1 MRGILKNTLLLLGG
15 MALGSL
21 ATRRAIRYAVENRY
35 DRVKYEEPIFGTG
48 EDAEQVL
55 DGLKTLISTY
65 GNATAAD
72 LYELAGTHDFKYEMT
87 RIGWTSVD
95 GAEIVQ
101 TDDGYIITLP
111 QPKPIT
117 YKEEPRNGRVSQ
129 QLPQRKGEN
138 GFYRTGKSGK
148 EAGKGGDRSGQDPEE
163 E

>member
-1 MRGILKNTLLLLGG
+1 MHHERYFEEHPVVIGRYGAGEPGDTESDPVCRG
-15 MALGSL
+15 
-21 ATRRAIRYAVENRY
+21 NRY

-117 YKEEPRNGRVSQ
+117 YKEEP
-129 QLPQRKGEN
+129 
-138 GFYRTGKSGK
+138 
-148 EAGKGGDRSGQDPEE
+148 
-163 E
+163 

>member
-1 MRGILKNTLLLLGG
+1 MHHERYFEEHPVVIGRYGAGEPGDTESDPVCRGKQV
-15 MALGSL
+15 
-21 ATRRAIRYAVENRY
+21 R
-35 DRVKYEEPIFGTG
+35 PCGTG

-72 LYELAGTHDFKYEMT
+72 LYELAGTHDFKHEMT

-117 YKEEPRNGRVSQ
+117 YKEEP
-129 QLPQRKGEN
+129 
-138 GFYRTGKSGK
+138 
-148 EAGKGGDRSGQDPEE
+148 
-163 E
+163 

>member
-72 LYELAGTHDFKYEMT
+72 LYELAGTHDFKHEMT

-117 YKEEPRNGRVSQ
+117 YKEEPSWQSLPTTPTAQGRERI
-129 QLPQRKGEN
+129 LPHREKRK
-138 GFYRTGKSGK
+138 
-148 EAGKGGDRSGQDPEE
+148 RSWKRW
-163 E
+163 

>member
-55 DGLKTLISTY
+55 
-65 GNATAAD
+65 
-72 LYELAGTHDFKYEMT
+72 AGTHDFKHEMT

-117 YKEEPRNGRVSQ
+117 YKEEP
-129 QLPQRKGEN
+129 
-138 GFYRTGKSGK
+138 
-148 EAGKGGDRSGQDPEE
+148 
-163 E
+163 

>member
-35 DRVKYEEPIFGTG
+35 DSVKYEEPIFGTG

-72 LYELAGTHDFKYEMT
+72 LYELASTHDFKYEMT

-117 YKEEPRNGRVSQ
+117 YKEEP
-129 QLPQRKGEN
+129 
-138 GFYRTGKSGK
+138 
-148 EAGKGGDRSGQDPEE
+148 
-163 E
+163 

>member
-55 DGLKTLISTY
+55 
-65 GNATAAD
+65 
-72 LYELAGTHDFKYEMT
+72 AGIHDFKYEMT

-117 YKEEPRNGRVSQ
+117 YKEEP
-129 QLPQRKGEN
+129 
-138 GFYRTGKSGK
+138 
-148 EAGKGGDRSGQDPEE
+148 
-163 E
+163 

>member
-72 LYELAGTHDFKYEMT
+72 LYEMAGTHDFKYEMT

-111 QPKPIT
+111 SPSPSLT
-117 YKEEPRNGRVSQ
+117 RRNRNGRVSQ
-129 QLPQRKGEN
+129 QLPQCKEEN

>member
-48 EDAEQVL
+48 E
-55 DGLKTLISTY
+55 
-65 GNATAAD
+65 D

-117 YKEEPRNGRVSQ
+117 YKEEP
-129 QLPQRKGEN
+129 
-138 GFYRTGKSGK
+138 
-148 EAGKGGDRSGQDPEE
+148 
-163 E
+163 

>member
-72 LYELAGTHDFKYEMT
+72 LYELAGNAAADLYEPAGTHDFKHEMT

-117 YKEEPRNGRVSQ
+117 YKEEP
-129 QLPQRKGEN
+129 
-138 GFYRTGKSGK
+138 
-148 EAGKGGDRSGQDPEE
+148 
-163 E
+163 

>member
-72 LYELAGTHDFKYEMT
+72 LT

-117 YKEEPRNGRVSQ
+117 YKEEP
-129 QLPQRKGEN
+129 
-138 GFYRTGKSGK
+138 
-148 EAGKGGDRSGQDPEE
+148 
-163 E
+163 

>member
-55 DGLKTLISTY
+55 EGLKTLISTY

-72 LYELAGTHDFKYEMT
+72 LYELAGNAAADLYEPAGTHDFKHEMT

-117 YKEEPRNGRVSQ
+117 YKEEP
-129 QLPQRKGEN
+129 
-138 GFYRTGKSGK
+138 
-148 EAGKGGDRSGQDPEE
+148 
-163 E
+163 

>member
-72 LYELAGTHDFKYEMT
+72 LYELAGNATAADLYEPAGTHDFKHEMT

-111 QPKPIT
+111 PPKPIT
-117 YKEEPRNGRVSQ
+117 YKEEP
-129 QLPQRKGEN
+129 
-138 GFYRTGKSGK
+138 
-148 EAGKGGDRSGQDPEE
+148 
-163 E
+163 

>member
-1 MRGILKNTLLLLGG
+1 MHHE
-15 MALGSL
+15 
-21 ATRRAIRYAVENRY
+21 RYFEKHPVVIGRY
-35 DRVKYEEPIFGTG
+35 GAGEPGDTESDPVCRVKYEEPIFGTG

-72 LYELAGTHDFKYEMT
+72 LYELAGIHDFKYEMT

-117 YKEEPRNGRVSQ
+117 YKEEP
-129 QLPQRKGEN
+129 
-138 GFYRTGKSGK
+138 
-148 EAGKGGDRSGQDPEE
+148 
-163 E
+163 

>member
-35 DRVKYEEPIFGTG
+35 DRVKYEEPIFGTV

-72 LYELAGTHDFKYEMT
+72 LYELASTHDFKYEMT

-117 YKEEPRNGRVSQ
+117 YKEEP
-129 QLPQRKGEN
+129 
-138 GFYRTGKSGK
+138 
-148 EAGKGGDRSGQDPEE
+148 
-163 E
+163 

>member
-72 LYELAGTHDFKYEMT
+72 LYELAGIHDFKYEMT
-87 RIGWTSVD
+87 RIPKILRLRTIPPLTKRWRTFSMMFS
-95 GAEIVQ
+95 AKSRKQIFLRR
-101 TDDGYIITLP
+101 TYLCLSTLLS
-111 QPKPIT
+111 
-117 YKEEPRNGRVSQ
+117 NS
-129 QLPQRKGEN
+129 
-138 GFYRTGKSGK
+138 
-148 EAGKGGDRSGQDPEE
+148 
-163 E
+163 

>member
-72 LYELAGTHDFKYEMT
+72 LYEPAGTHDFKHEMT
-87 RIGWTSVD
+87 RRN
-95 GAEIVQ
+95 
-101 TDDGYIITLP
+101 
-111 QPKPIT
+111 
-117 YKEEPRNGRVSQ
+117 RNGRVSQ